1 MFSIDTMINFYS
13 SFGYIS
19 VFGVLLLCGFGL
31 PIPED
36 LTILV
41 GGIIS
46 GLGYTNPLVMGIVC
60 FIGVLIGD
68 VIVYNMGRFFG
79 ESLFNTRLG
88 KRLLSHSWYDRIVK
102 SFAKNGKMV
111 LLTARFLP
119 GLRTPIF
126 LTAGMTRFAGF
137 GTFVIIDGLAALVS
151 IPIWITIGYF
161 GASNREHLTKWIS
174 NTKWSIGLII
184 VLVVVIYIICKK
196 IKQKLINAELVE
208 TDITSYK

>member
-1 MFSIDTMINFYS
+1 
-13 SFGYIS
+13 
-19 VFGVLLLCGFGL
+19 
-31 PIPED
+31 
-36 LTILV
+36 
-41 GGIIS
+41 
-46 GLGYTNPLVMGIVC
+46 
-60 FIGVLIGD
+60 
-68 VIVYNMGRFFG
+68 
-79 ESLFNTRLG
+79 
-88 KRLLSHSWYDRIVK
+88 
-102 SFAKNGKMV
+102 
-111 LLTARFLP
+111 
-119 GLRTPIF
+119 
-126 LTAGMTRFAGF
+126 MTRFAGF